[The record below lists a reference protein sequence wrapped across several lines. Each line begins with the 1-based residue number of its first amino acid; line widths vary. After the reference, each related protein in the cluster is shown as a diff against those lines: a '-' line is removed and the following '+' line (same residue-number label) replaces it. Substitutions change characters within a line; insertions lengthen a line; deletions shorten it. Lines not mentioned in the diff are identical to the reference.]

1 MTALVDN
8 LRNWKLHLEQRL
20 DHALGAEERQQI
32 EGKLFKIDTA
42 LSFLDDLGKET
53 PGEPTMSK

>member
-1 MTALVDN
+1 VTALVDN

-42 LSFLDDLGKET
+42 LSFLG
-53 PGEPTMSK
+53 